1 MENQLFRQESIDQ
14 VNSQEQIKDYLR
26 VTSPK
31 LWMVIAAVVIL
42 IGGFL
47 AYMSAAEKEIT
58 VPVKVQVQNLETDG
72 IKQTE
77 VYFQIRPEERENYR
91 TGMQVRFAGETG
103 KIGYFIDSKDLTM
116 VSVLPDNPQ
125 TGVADGEYDA
135 TVILETSTPIDELL
149 K

>member
-47 AYMSAAEKEIT
+47 A
-58 VPVKVQVQNLETDG
+58 
-72 IKQTE
+72 E
-77 VYFQIRPEERENYR
+77 VIHAIQAR
-91 TGMQVRFAGETG
+91 M
-103 KIGYFIDSKDLTM
+103 
-116 VSVLPDNPQ
+116 
-125 TGVADGEYDA
+125 
-135 TVILETSTPIDELL
+135 
-149 K
+149 